1 MGCRGV
7 VEVGVDQTSATTG
20 TSGCPW
26 PQRISTPRKTATR
39 LPRLRR
45 RRPTTHRR
53 LRASGATTPGDSIAQ
68 RIAAFAD
75 GEHARVVAAVTLC
88 CGSTT
93 EAADAVVDAL
103 GHAWERLDAGEP
115 IDNLAAWVTRAA
127 TNQVRSRFRH
137 LSVVRRTRHLVAH
150 DDLRP
155 DPADR
160 EHRPGRPGHGR
171 SAGSPSANSRCWRC
185 TTASD
190 LPVAEV
196 AAQLGVA
203 AGTVKATLHQ
213 AHAALAE
220 QLGTD
225 LGGASDD

>member
-1 MGCRGV
+1 MSVAAAHLDTEEDDDTVAAAAPAATDDASAAPGV
-7 VEVGVDQTSATTG
+7 
-20 TSGCPW
+20 
-26 PQRISTPRKTATR
+26 
-39 LPRLRR
+39 
-45 RRPTTHRR
+45 RPTV
-53 LRASGATTPGDSIAQ
+53 PGDSIAQ

-75 GEHARVVAAVTLC
+75 EEHARVVAAVTLC

-137 LSVVRRTRHLVAH
+137 LSVVRRTRHLVAR

-155 DPADR
+155 DPAAESIDR
-160 EHRPGRPGHGR
+160 VDLARAIGGLTKRQQQVLALHYGL
-171 SAGSPSANSRCWRC
+171 
-185 TTASD
+185 D

-196 AAQLGVA
+196 AEQLGVA

-213 AHAALAE
+213 ARAALAE

-225 LGGASDD
+225 LGGASDG